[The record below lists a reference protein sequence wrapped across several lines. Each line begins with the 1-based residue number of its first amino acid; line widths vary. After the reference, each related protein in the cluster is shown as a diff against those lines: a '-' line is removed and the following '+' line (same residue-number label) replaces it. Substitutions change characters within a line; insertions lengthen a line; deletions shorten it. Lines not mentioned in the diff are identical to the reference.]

1 MSDDTMNART
11 TSPALEEEWRGKL
24 TEDARRTAD
33 EQDDLVLTG
42 RPRLRSDARHLLGEL
57 VRPHRRGIT
66 IVLAVVLVQVAATMA
81 GPWLVGVAI
90 DTSLPDALHGDYTS
104 LTVVSVAL
112 AVSALLS
119 GWLRSV
125 FVIRSGVI
133 GQAILFDLRR
143 RGFDHAQALS
153 VSFHER
159 FTSGRVISRLTSD
172 VDTLNELLDA
182 GLDGLL
188 VAFLNITAISV
199 LLFFLDVPLA
209 AMVLVSFVP
218 LFLLFRWFSARAT
231 ERSAARAAGSRR

>member
-1 MSDDTMNART
+1 MSDETMNART
-11 TSPALEEEWRGKL
+11 THPDIEEDWRGLL
-24 TEDARRTAD
+24 TEDARKTAD

-42 RPRLRSDARHLLGEL
+42 RPRLRSNARRLLGDL
-57 VRPHRRGIT
+57 VRPHRRGIAV
-66 IVLAVVLVQVAATMA
+66 VLAVVLVQVAATMA

-90 DTSLPDALHGDYTS
+90 DASLPDALNGDYTS
-104 LTVVSVAL
+104 LTVVSIAL
-112 AVSALLS
+112 AVSAVVS

-125 FVIRSGVI
+125 FVIRSGII

-153 VSFHER
+153 VAFHER

-188 VAFLNITAISV
+188 VAVQIG
-199 LLFFLDVPLA
+199 
-209 AMVLVSFVP
+209 
-218 LFLLFRWFSARAT
+218 RASCR
-231 ERSAARAAGSRR
+231 E